1 MKLARLGVFIILVLA
16 IAFASLFSFDNS
28 IGWFWS
34 VRIGES
40 CQNNE
45 RSIPNLHAPNCTY
58 LLKANV
64 GFVAS
69 DSLDRVCFL
78 LIYETG
84 LIGRFNLLCLSLPV
98 FLQA

>member
-16 IAFASLFSFDNS
+16 IAFASLFSFDDS

-45 RSIPNLHAPNCTY
+45 LSIPNLHAPSCTY

-64 GFVAS
+64 GFVVS

-78 LIYETG
+78 LVYKTG
-84 LIGRFNLLCLSLPV
+84 LTGKFNLLCLSLPIL
-98 FLQA
+98 LQT

>member
-1 MKLARLGVFIILVLA
+1 MKLARLGILIVLVLA
-16 IAFASLFSFDNS
+16 IAFASFFNFDNS
-28 IGWFWS
+28 IGWFWG

-45 RSIPNLHAPNCTY
+45 RSIPNLHAPSCTY

-64 GFVAS
+64 GFVTS

-78 LIYETG
+78 LIYETRS
-84 LIGRFNLLCLSLPV
+84 IGRFNLLCLSSPIL
-98 FLQA
+98 LQT